1 MAFPNEEDPV
11 AGGSEAGDDVRGIAD
26 RDRET
31 AEVLE
36 SSAVQGSLIAGG
48 PAALLLAVPLAWVLA
63 WVAKR
68 VRAARRG

>member
-1 MAFPNEEDPV
+1 MAG
-11 AGGSEAGDDVRGIAD
+11 ASEADDVRGIAD

-36 SSAVQGSLIAGG
+36 SSAVQGSVIAAG
-48 PAALLLAVPLAWVLA
+48 PAALLALPLAWVLA

-68 VRAARRG
+68 LRAARRRR

>member
-1 MAFPNEEDPV
+1 M
-11 AGGSEAGDDVRGIAD
+11 AGDGELDQDVRGIAD

-36 SSAVQGSLIAGG
+36 SSAVQGSLIAVG
-48 PAALLLAVPLAWVLA
+48 PAALLALPLAWVLA

-68 VRAARRG
+68 VRAARR